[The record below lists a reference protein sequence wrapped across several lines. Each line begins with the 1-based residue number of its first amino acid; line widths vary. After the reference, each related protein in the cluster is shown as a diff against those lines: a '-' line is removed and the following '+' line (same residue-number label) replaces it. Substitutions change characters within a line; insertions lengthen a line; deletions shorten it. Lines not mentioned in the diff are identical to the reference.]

1 VSTTL
6 LATFGILSAVVNT
19 IGMIPYVKDVFK
31 HKTKPERATWWI
43 WLALGAV
50 AISAQVAAGSTW
62 SLFMVGAQT
71 AAVATIA
78 FLSLKYGYGTFK
90 RKDFISLIIAMFG
103 LMLWKITSDPLYALL
118 IVVAVDAIAV
128 WLTATKT
135 WKAPNTE
142 TLIAWIFSSLAG
154 LFGLLA
160 VGKID
165 LAQIIY
171 PLYILIANSTVTWI
185 IIYRR
190 RKLAQ

>member
-19 IGMIPYVKDVFK
+19 IGLFPYIKDILR

-43 WLALGAV
+43 WLALGSV
-50 AISAQVAAGSTW
+50 AISAQIAAGATW

-71 AAVATIA
+71 TAVAVIA

-90 RKDFISLIIAMFG
+90 RKDFLSLLIAMLG
-103 LMLWKITSDPLYALL
+103 LVLWKVTSDPLYALL
-118 IVVAVDAIAV
+118 IVVAVDALAV
-128 WLTATKT
+128 WLTASKT
-135 WKAPNTE
+135 WKAPHTE
-142 TLIAWIFSSLAG
+142 TLIAWILSSLAG

-160 VGKID
+160 VGKLD
-165 LAQIIY
+165 LTQLIY
-171 PLYILIANSTVTWI
+171 PLYILVANSSVTWI

-190 RKLAQ
+190 KKLAV